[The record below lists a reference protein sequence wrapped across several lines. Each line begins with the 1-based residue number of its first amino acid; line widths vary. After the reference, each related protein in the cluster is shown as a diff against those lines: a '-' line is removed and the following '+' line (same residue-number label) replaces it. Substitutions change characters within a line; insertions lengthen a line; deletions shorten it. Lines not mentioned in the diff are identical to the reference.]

1 MRKYIVLFLL
11 VAVTVLS
18 AGAQSLE
25 REAFLDAESRFL
37 SRAYPLALERYDEFL
52 RSWPDSAYSSDARYR
67 RSVTLYRL
75 GRSTEAYEGFSTVEA
90 RYRSTKYL
98 AYVPFWKAV
107 IEYDRG
113 ELERAATR
121 FTILA
126 QKPPDP
132 ESLRLSLVYLG
143 KASTALDRPSQA
155 KAAFERLLD
164 EIEAPE
170 SEGSALIFLADL
182 YAKDSE
188 SEKLA
193 ALWKR
198 IDPDKLDT
206 PTRERIAIRVAEAF
220 SLLGRDTESVALF
233 ESLSSSPRREI
244 AISALQ
250 RLFVEARRSGDET
263 RISATLV
270 KAENALRASPEQLS
284 EFWLRVGEGAFR
296 DGRLDLARSYF
307 LRISALLPPQG
318 VHPDVPI
325 YMAEIAAREG
335 NTEEAFAI
343 LSSAATLDAGDREA
357 LLKTRLGWYALGL
370 KRWAD
375 AGAALSGALAAIP
388 SEANEYDREIE
399 RAARS
404 YLAYALYRED
414 QAASGLEV
422 LAEADALSLPGM
434 ARLRAELLRKAGR
447 AADALQALDELVV
460 ADSGDAEARVA
471 QMSLFFENGRHS
483 RVVAAAAELDKIA
496 PDGKGLGPSLR
507 ASSMYLAGISSAATG
522 DFALALSRLE
532 KAREAG
538 FGLLGPAASWAA
550 YYRAWALYRLSRFEE
565 ARSSFDAF
573 ISGQGEHPRAYSAA
587 YLAAWSAI
595 NLADYR
601 SGAAF
606 ARKAAD
612 MTARTPVDGL
622 IPGLPKGSDAGEEKA
637 RAAFLEGTA
646 RTFMKDWEGA
656 VAAYDRAIAARSGLT
671 KSGLT
676 SYTVRAAY
684 ERAAAFDLS
693 GSVDAADEAFSL
705 VSRNYPADPLAS
717 EAAYRRGE
725 LMYRAKRWTTA
736 SERFASYRETYR
748 SGPRAD
754 AALYFGGLS
763 IQASGKTDAAILLW
777 ERLLTDYKTS
787 RYRFASILAAARAYK
802 EKRDWEAA
810 FRSYTSAIAEFGDNA
825 RKAGAGD
832 EAEVLRYLITGL
844 PEKAARLHMILSR
857 EGGASTA
864 VGRAAA
870 LDLARFYIR
879 ESAQR
884 EAGLP
889 LLDETIAMRNEDTVS
904 AAEAA
909 FLKGEYFGAVEAFDK
924 AALAYLDAVAYAT
937 GVPIVSSSGAIGQ
950 GLREDFIPESLF
962 RAVSMRLR
970 LGKKDSAAEIQALLV
985 KNYPS
990 STWTTQAR
998 RLLEG
1003 N

>member
-1 MRKYIVLFLL
+1 MRTYIVLFLF

-75 GRSTEAYEGFSTVEA
+75 GRSTEAYDGFSTVEA

-98 AYVPFWKAV
+98 SYVPFWKAV

-113 ELERAATR
+113 ELEKAAAR
-121 FTILA
+121 FTALT
-126 QKPPDP
+126 KNPPDT

-164 EIEAPE
+164 EIESPE

-182 YAKDSE
+182 YAKDNE

-193 ALWKR
+193 VLWTR
-198 IDPDKLDT
+198 IDPDKLDA

-220 SLLGRDTESVALF
+220 SMLGRDMESVALF
-233 ESLSSSPRREI
+233 ESLSSSPRKEI

-250 RLFVEARRSGDET
+250 RLFVEARRSGDEA

-270 KAENALRASPEQLS
+270 KAENALRASPDQLS

-307 LRISALLPPQG
+307 LRISALLPPQS

-335 NTEEAFAI
+335 NHEEAFSI

-357 LLKTRLGWYALGL
+357 LLKMRLGWYALGL

-375 AGAALSGALAAIP
+375 AVSALTGALAAIP
-388 SEANEYDREIE
+388 SEANEFDREIE
-399 RAARS
+399 RVSRA

-414 QAASGLEV
+414 KAALGLEA
-422 LAEADALSLPGM
+422 LAEAEAVSLPGM

-460 ADSGDAEARVA
+460 ADSGDAEARIA
-471 QMSLFFENGRHS
+471 QMSLLFEYGRHS
-483 RVVAAAAELDKIA
+483 RVVSAAAELDSIA
-496 PDGKGLGPSLR
+496 PDGKGLDSSLR
-507 ASSMYLAGISSAATG
+507 ASSMYLAGISAAATG
-522 DFALALSRLE
+522 DFELALSRLE
-532 KAREAG
+532 VARKAG
-538 FGLLGPAASWAA
+538 FDQLGPAASWAA

-565 ARSSFDAF
+565 ALSSFDAF
-573 ISGQGEHPRAYSAA
+573 INAQREHPRAYSAA

-595 NLADYR
+595 NLTDYA

-612 MTARTPVDGL
+612 MTSRELVDGL
-622 IPGLPKGSDAGEEKA
+622 IPGLPKGADAGEEQA

-646 RTFMKDWEGA
+646 RTFMKDWDGA
-656 VAAYDRAIAARSGLT
+656 VAAYNRAIAARSGSA
-671 KSGLT
+671 KSGQT

-684 ERAAAFDLS
+684 ERAAVFDLS
-693 GSVDAADEAFSL
+693 GNVDAADEAFSL
-705 VSRNYPADPLAS
+705 VSRNYPTDPLAS

-725 LMYRAKRWTTA
+725 LMYRAKRWGTA
-736 SERFASYRETYR
+736 SERFTDYRETYR
-748 SGPRAD
+748 TGPRGD

-763 IQASGKTDAAILLW
+763 VHASGKTDAAILLW

-787 RYRFASILAAARAYK
+787 RYRFAAILAAARAYK
-802 EKRDWEAA
+802 EKKDWEAA

-857 EGGASTA
+857 EGGATTA

-870 LDLARFYIR
+870 LDLAKFYIH

-889 LLDETIAMRNEDTVS
+889 LLDETIAMRNEDAAS

-909 FLKGEYFGAVEAFDK
+909 YLKGEYFSAIEAFDK

-937 GVPIVSSSGAIGQ
+937 GIPIAPPEGGTTQ
-950 GLREDFIPESLF
+950 GLRGDFIPESLF
-962 RAVSMRLR
+962 RAASMRLR
-970 LGKKDSAAEIQALLV
+970 SGRKDSATEILALLV
-985 KNYPS
+985 KNYTS
-990 STWTTQAR
+990 SIWTSQAR